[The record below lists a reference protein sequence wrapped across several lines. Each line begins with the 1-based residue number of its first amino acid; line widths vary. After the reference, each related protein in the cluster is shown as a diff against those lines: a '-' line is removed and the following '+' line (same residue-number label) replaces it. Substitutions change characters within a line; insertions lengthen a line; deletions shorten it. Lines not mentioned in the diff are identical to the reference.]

1 MEPKTIEWRPGPAVC
16 RCCLAEGCYKD
27 ISTEYFWMGKREVYA
42 EMLSET
48 LDLSIAYSTSGGP
61 NSNSRLIC
69 EQCISK
75 LRDAT
80 EFKRQ
85 VQECERTFIQW
96 LDPGNSVADATAT
109 EVKLE
114 QVKKEKNHNSDEDDD
129 FNDQPD
135 FGDDDGYDD
144 LDDDVPL
151 TKYASKTPKKEPVDL
166 QDLLD
171 NVKPTTKRKS
181 TTTKDKST
189 AKKAKVSKE
198 KATSSKPKPE
208 KKKKGVDTELSTTN
222 QQPSRRI
229 VPLFQVAYDRTL
241 CKPLGTVT
249 NLKKL
254 VKNLPN
260 PSVSRDSPPRWS
272 PPIPPET
279 ETSPDFDT
287 VANSTG
293 FDKHEDKYKC
303 VYRQNALTVFEFST
317 ACPFIYGN
325 NNFKCYVCSEP
336 FLDASLLRRH
346 MAEESHGFASIKR
359 LLKNVRQNILK
370 IDISELSCKICSL
383 RPENFMDLKLHL
395 KNDHKK
401 EIDPDLNDN
410 MIPFKLDG
418 DGSTYKC
425 SMCDETFIKF
435 RILVIHMRVHFSNY
449 SCEVCGSGFMTL
461 RLLRKHLEVH
471 ETGTFQCDK
480 CNKVFNTRY
489 KLSLH
494 VRGVHLKLYPRR
506 CPICPERFNSNY
518 SRAIHL
524 QDVHNQTTRVHK
536 CETCGRAFNLKYHLI
551 CHTRSVHLQERNH
564 QCKVCLQRFF
574 NKETLKRH
582 MIIHTGEKNY
592 KCELCG
598 LTFLRRKNLR
608 DHLKLHEI

>member
-208 KKKKGVDTELSTTN
+208 KKKKEQKDSYFVERCNAKILVQYTTAYPFRLPEDNMVCMFCCDSFEDPSLFRQHMDQEHKTFKLSTAFAHVTEDYRRSIKVDVTDLRCRLCSERFEN
-222 QQPSRRI
+222 VSDIAEHLFKDHKQPIDLNVELGIKPFKLERDKLLCAICNTKCMCMKQLSRH
-229 VPLFQVAYDRTL
+229 LQTHFLKYTCEA
-241 CKPLGTVT
+241 CGKSFATVT
-249 NLKKL
+249 NLKKHISYSHTSQGKVCKKCKTTFTSMAEKRNHL
-254 VKNLPN
+254 SESKN
-260 PSVSRDSPPRWS
+260 
-272 PPIPPET
+272 
-279 ETSPDFDT
+279 
-287 VANSTG
+287 
-293 FDKHEDKYKC
+293 C
-303 VYRQNALTVFEFST
+303 RQYMCTHCGERFVTWTTKLSHLREAHGAGRS
-317 ACPFIYGN
+317 
-325 NNFKCYVCSEP
+325 YVCKECGESFEQ
-336 FLDASLLRRH
+336 RRKYRIH
-346 MAEESHGFASIKR
+346 F
-359 LLKNVRQNILK
+359 K
-370 IDISELSCKICSL
+370 ITHTEDNFSCSFCTRKF
-383 RPENFMDLKLHL
+383 ET
-395 KNDHKK
+395 KNDLQDHV
-401 EIDPDLNDN
+401 
-410 MIPFKLDG
+410 
-418 DGSTYKC
+418 
-425 SMCDETFIKF
+425 
-435 RILVIHMRVHFSNY
+435 VIHTKEKRFPCP
-449 SCEVCGSGFMTL
+449 SCSKSF
-461 RLLRKHLEVH
+461 
-471 ETGTFQCDK
+471 
-480 CNKVFNTRY
+480 
-489 KLSLH
+489 
-494 VRGVHLKLYPRR
+494 P
-506 CPICPERFNSNY
+506 
-518 SRAIHL
+518 
-524 QDVHNQTTRVHK
+524 
-536 CETCGRAFNLKYHLI
+536 
-551 CHTRSVHLQERNH
+551 
-564 QCKVCLQRFF
+564 
-574 NKETLKRH
+574 
-582 MIIHTGEKNY
+582 
-592 KCELCG
+592 
-598 LTFLRRKNLR
+598 RRKNLIQHMWIHSESKR
-608 DHLKLHEI
+608 FCCTLCNKQFNQRVCWKMHMKSHHPELDNYDYMLNTEAQISLDGLKML

>member
-208 KKKKGVDTELSTTN
+208 KKKKGSIVDHELQDFRPKTSVEN
-222 QQPSRRI
+222 
-229 VPLFQVAYDRTL
+229 AKKYDIDAVMAKKRNAAILLEYTRLCPFKWKINKYICLYCDQKFTDPELLRHHNIMNHDGLSYLNIWDAL
-241 CKPLGTVT
+241 CK
-249 NLKKL
+249 LKKHEL
-254 VKNLPN
+254 VKVDITDSVCKVCSKHIHFYTIRNHLNMEHNKNLDLGLNGDMLPFKVTKDTYN
-260 PSVSRDSPPRWS
+260 CALCDEKYDDFKTLNHHMNFHFQNFICEQCGTGFITPDRLRTHSFSHEAGTFACEMCDKVFRSMNYKNEHIATVHNQVKRHCC
-272 PPIPPET
+272 IHCPET
-279 ETSPDFDT
+279 FK
-287 VANSTG
+287 NY
-293 FDKHEDKYKC
+293 FQRNKHMLIVHNVKLK
-303 VYRQNALTVFEFST
+303 EF
-317 ACPFIYGN
+317 
-325 NNFKCYVCSEP
+325 
-336 FLDASLLRRH
+336 
-346 MAEESHGFASIKR
+346 
-359 LLKNVRQNILK
+359 
-370 IDISELSCKICSL
+370 
-383 RPENFMDLKLHL
+383 
-395 KNDHKK
+395 
-401 EIDPDLNDN
+401 
-410 MIPFKLDG
+410 
-418 DGSTYKC
+418 KC
-425 SMCDETFIKF
+425 SMCIKVF
-435 RILVIHMRVHFSNY
+435 TLSGKLKKHIRTVHLKEKRY
-449 SCEVCGSGFMTL
+449 A
-461 RLLRKHLEVH
+461 
-471 ETGTFQCDK
+471 CDK
-480 CNKVFNTRY
+480 CEWKFYST
-489 KLSLH
+489 SE
-494 VRGVHLKLYPRR
+494 LKEHMIKHGGERKFQCMVCKKSYARKYTLREHMRIHENDRR
-506 CPICPERFNSNY
+506 FICSF
-518 SRAIHL
+518 
-524 QDVHNQTTRVHK
+524 
-536 CETCGRAFNLKYHLI
+536 CGGSFIQK
-551 CHTRSVHLQERNH
+551 Q
-564 QCKVCLQRFF
+564 
-574 NKETLKRH
+574 TLKQH
-582 MIIHTGEKNY
+582 VKIHHQSESIDII
-592 KCELCG
+592 
-598 LTFLRRKNLR
+598 
-608 DHLKLHEI
+608 

>member
-208 KKKKGVDTELSTTN
+208 KKKKGDPMKILWKAK
-222 QQPSRRI
+222 R
-229 VPLFQVAYDRTL
+229 
-241 CKPLGTVT
+241 
-249 NLKKL
+249 
-254 VKNLPN
+254 
-260 PSVSRDSPPRWS
+260 
-272 PPIPPET
+272 
-279 ETSPDFDT
+279 
-287 VANSTG
+287 
-293 FDKHEDKYKC
+293 KYNDH
-303 VYRQNALTVFEFST
+303 RHNAAAIIEFSN
-317 ACPFIYGN
+317 ACPFRWRRGIFICWCCPKTFADFIGVREHLTEHEN
-325 NNFKCYVCSEP
+325 IVDAIKSARA
-336 FLDASLLRRH
+336 LDHIKVEVSDLR
-346 MAEESHGFASIKR
+346 
-359 LLKNVRQNILK
+359 
-370 IDISELSCKICSL
+370 CKICSRTMNDLDALCDHLSNVHDKQLLKDVGLGVTPYLSSDREFICAFCRERFALFTNLNRHMNQHYPNNICPHCGKTFLAKYRMLSHQLTHESKPKTFKCSKCKEVFETKAL
-383 RPENFMDLKLHL
+383 RDTHFKSVHGPEHRYRCPYCSETFMRYIDRLRHMKQAHDKVVEYPCHLCPAVFPISDQRTKHIRYVHIKNQTHQCEFCPSKFVSAHRL
-395 KNDHKK
+395 KNHLVRHIGERKFECSVCKK
-401 EIDPDLNDN
+401 SYARIKTLREHMRIHNNDRRFVCEYCN
-410 MIPFKLDG
+410 NSFVQ
-418 DGSTYKC
+418 KC
-425 SMCDETFIKF
+425 SLKSHIRTHHSHAEAVK
-435 RILVIHMRVHFSNY
+435 
-449 SCEVCGSGFMTL
+449 
-461 RLLRKHLEVH
+461 KLE
-471 ETGTFQCDK
+471 
-480 CNKVFNTRY
+480 
-489 KLSLH
+489 LSL
-494 VRGVHLKLYPRR
+494 
-506 CPICPERFNSNY
+506 
-518 SRAIHL
+518 
-524 QDVHNQTTRVHK
+524 
-536 CETCGRAFNLKYHLI
+536 
-551 CHTRSVHLQERNH
+551 
-564 QCKVCLQRFF
+564 
-574 NKETLKRH
+574 
-582 MIIHTGEKNY
+582 
-592 KCELCG
+592 
-598 LTFLRRKNLR
+598 
-608 DHLKLHEI
+608 

>member
-208 KKKKGVDTELSTTN
+208 KKKKDLQDPRQEKVKRNAEIVLKHSTLYPFRLRGESMLCVYCCENYEDPKEFRNHMDTEHTTFRLSTAFAHRPN
-222 QQPSRRI
+222 CQEYI
-229 VPLFQVAYDRTL
+229 KVD
-241 CKPLGTVT
+241 CT
-249 NLKKL
+249 NLKCRL
-254 VKNLPN
+254 CSCGFE
-260 PSVSRDSPPRWS
+260 SVGD
-272 PPIPPET
+272 
-279 ETSPDFDT
+279 
-287 VANSTG
+287 VA
-293 FDKHEDKYKC
+293 
-303 VYRQNALTVFEFST
+303 
-317 ACPFIYGN
+317 
-325 NNFKCYVCSEP
+325 
-336 FLDASLLRRH
+336 
-346 MAEESHGFASIKR
+346 
-359 LLKNVRQNILK
+359 
-370 IDISELSCKICSL
+370 
-383 RPENFMDLKLHL
+383 
-395 KNDHKK
+395 
-401 EIDPDLNDN
+401 
-410 MIPFKLDG
+410 
-418 DGSTYKC
+418 
-425 SMCDETFIKF
+425 
-435 RILVIHMRVHFSNY
+435 
-449 SCEVCGSGFMTL
+449 
-461 RLLRKHLEVH
+461 KHLH
-471 ETGTFQCDK
+471 
-480 CNKVFNTRY
+480 
-489 KLSLH
+489 
-494 VRGVHLKLYPRR
+494 
-506 CPICPERFNSNY
+506 
-518 SRAIHL
+518 
-524 QDVHNQTTRVHK
+524 DVHNFLTLDLTHDLGVEPYKLNLNKYICVICNQKLPTITKLCRHTTSHFLK
-536 CETCGRAFNLKYHLI
+536 YTCDICGRSYLRCEALKYHMKCSHSGSNVCRKCWKDFATPEKKKEHISTSPACWPFCCVYCRKRFQSWEKKQDHLVAVHGRPKRTYT
-551 CHTRSVHLQERNH
+551 CPDCGEKYEKRSLFYAHYSVNH
-564 QCKVCLQRFF
+564 SNQYFGCPCCD
-574 NKETLKRH
+574 LKFASKAKMEEH
-582 MIIHTGEKNY
+582 MRGHTGEKSFECTVCF
-592 KCELCG
+592 KLFGTRKSLKQHMWIHSEQKRFVCG
-598 LTFLRRKNLR
+598 VCKKQFAQKVS
-608 DHLKLHEI
+608 LKSHIKSFNHNVLN

>member
-208 KKKKGVDTELSTTN
+208 KKKKETNPARSNAEIIILNTTAYPFRVN
-222 QQPSRRI
+222 DKSMLCVFCLDLYDDAEKFRLHMQEEHFEFYLGAVFKGLPKLEFIKADISDMKCRI
-229 VPLFQVAYDRTL
+229 CWEKFS
-241 CKPLGTVT
+241 
-249 NLKKL
+249 NL
-254 VKNLPN
+254 
-260 PSVSRDSPPRWS
+260 
-272 PPIPPET
+272 E
-279 ETSPDFDT
+279 T
-287 VANSTG
+287 VAEHLKTTHELNLDLGGKLGIMPYMLRNNT
-293 FDKHEDKYKC
+293 FDC
-303 VYRQNALTVFEFST
+303 ALCEKKMPTLSHLNRHTITHFLS
-317 ACPFIYGN
+317 
-325 NNFKCYVCSEP
+325 YVC
-336 FLDASLLRRH
+336 H
-346 MAEESHGFASIKR
+346 
-359 LLKNVRQNILK
+359 
-370 IDISELSCKICSL
+370 
-383 RPENFMDLKLHL
+383 
-395 KNDHKK
+395 
-401 EIDPDLNDN
+401 
-410 MIPFKLDG
+410 
-418 DGSTYKC
+418 
-425 SMCDETFIKF
+425 
-435 RILVIHMRVHFSNY
+435 
-449 SCEVCGSGFMTL
+449 VCGSSYAATTGLLKHVRSKHQQYEATCKRCKKTFPSIDAKEKHRRTEKACMSYGCTKCSE
-461 RLLRKHLEVH
+461 RFYDWRLRKTHMELAHGQSRRVDRCNE
-471 ETGTFQCDK
+471 CDI
-480 CNKVFNTRY
+480 NFTSGSAY
-489 KLSLH
+489 YSHFKLKHSAEC
-494 VRGVHLKLYPRR
+494 VVCKYCGSK
-506 CPICPERFNSNY
+506 FA
-518 SRAIHL
+518 SRS
-524 QDVHNQTTRVHK
+524 R
-536 CETCGRAFNLKYHLI
+536 
-551 CHTRSVHLQERNH
+551 
-564 QCKVCLQRFF
+564 
-574 NKETLKRH
+574 LKRH
-582 MIIHTGEKNY
+582 LTKHT
-592 KCELCG
+592 
-598 LTFLRRKNLR
+598 F
-608 DHLKLHEI
+608 